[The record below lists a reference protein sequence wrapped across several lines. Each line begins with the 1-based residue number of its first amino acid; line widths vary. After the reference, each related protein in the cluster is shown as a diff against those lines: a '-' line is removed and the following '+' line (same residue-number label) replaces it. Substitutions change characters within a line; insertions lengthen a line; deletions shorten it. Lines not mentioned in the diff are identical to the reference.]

1 MYALLHVQSLSH
13 IQLFAT
19 PWTVAHQASLSV
31 RFPIGVDCH
40 FLLQGNLPDPGIE
53 PVSPAAPALA
63 GRFFTTG
70 TAWEA
75 TIRSDS
81 SLVNLWVMKLY
92 YF

>member
-19 PWTVAHQASLSV
+19 PWTVAHQASLTV

-63 GRFFTTG
+63 GRLFVTEPPG
-70 TAWEA
+70 KPK
-75 TIRSDS
+75 SMHKDHD
-81 SLVNLWVMKLY
+81 K
-92 YF
+92 